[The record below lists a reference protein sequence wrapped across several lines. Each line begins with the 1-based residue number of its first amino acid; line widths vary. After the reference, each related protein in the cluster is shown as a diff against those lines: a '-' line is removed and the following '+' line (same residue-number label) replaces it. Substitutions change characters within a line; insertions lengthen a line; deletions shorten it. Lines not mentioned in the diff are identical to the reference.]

1 MFVQSQP
8 DVMDI
13 TLILSFLVQ
22 AENNAKHRH
31 AARVEQVFGQGRVC
45 TACLW
50 SSLVDRNYISPLV
63 LLKYPDLCSLN

>member
-13 TLILSFLVQ
+13 TLILTFFVQ

-50 SSLVDRNYISPLV
+50 SSLVDR
-63 LLKYPDLCSLN
+63 